1 MGGVREKEGN
11 DECDME
17 KFDTLDSSEKMI
29 AILGERWWPQK
40 TKQQGGKISKKF
52 LCTIWKKRK

>member
-1 MGGVREKEGN
+1 MRKM
-11 DECDME
+11 DECDVE